1 MKEQILSASKIVL
14 ITFLFTALIM
24 PIIKRI
30 AIHVGAI
37 DVPRADEGHRHIHKK
52 ATPMLGGV
60 GIFLGFLFGYMLF
73 GEQSIR
79 MNSILIGSFIIILTG
94 IMDDIK
100 PIRAYQKMIGHLLA
114 ACIIVFYGQITLD
127 NITAFGF
134 SLDFGIFAP
143 WITIFFIVA
152 CTNII
157 NLIDGLDGL
166 SGGVCSIFY
175 LTIGIIG
182 FYQGRSGSLVMIL
195 TFIML
200 GSTLGFLLH
209 NFYPAKIFAGDCA
222 TFMGFIISIITLL
235 EFKGPALTSFF
246 VPILLLGIPIID
258 TAFAIIRRALKGKP
272 IFSADKEHLHHQL
285 LGMNFSQRTTVLII
299 YGMNILFA
307 MASIFYTLKDP
318 VTGTVIYII
327 LFIIF
332 LWFILHTS
340 IISDKSPKLTKKIE
354 QKLKLPSSKNKKKN
368 KQKTKKKTTS
378 K

>member
-1 MKEQILSASKIVL
+1 MVTFRL
-14 ITFLFTALIM
+14 IG
-24 PIIKRI
+24 
-30 AIHVGAI
+30 GAI
-37 DVPRADEGHRHIHKK
+37 
-52 ATPMLGGV
+52 
-60 GIFLGFLFGYMLF
+60 LF
-73 GEQSIR
+73 
-79 MNSILIGSFIIILTG
+79 
-94 IMDDIK
+94 
-100 PIRAYQKMIGHLLA
+100 
-114 ACIIVFYGQITLD
+114 
-127 NITAFGF
+127 
-134 SLDFGIFAP
+134 
-143 WITIFFIVA
+143 W
-152 CTNII
+152 
-157 NLIDGLDGL
+157 
-166 SGGVCSIFY
+166 
-175 LTIGIIG
+175 
-182 FYQGRSGSLVMIL
+182 
-195 TFIML
+195 
-200 GSTLGFLLH
+200 
-209 NFYPAKIFAGDCA
+209 
-222 TFMGFIISIITLL
+222 
-235 EFKGPALTSFF
+235 LTSFF